1 MGRLLIRAAISIEV
15 ATGVL
20 SILLQFQG
28 VLILIGALIESD
40 LLFTNS
46 SQE

>member
-20 SILLQFQG
+20 SILLQFH
-28 VLILIGALIESD
+28 ILIGALIESD